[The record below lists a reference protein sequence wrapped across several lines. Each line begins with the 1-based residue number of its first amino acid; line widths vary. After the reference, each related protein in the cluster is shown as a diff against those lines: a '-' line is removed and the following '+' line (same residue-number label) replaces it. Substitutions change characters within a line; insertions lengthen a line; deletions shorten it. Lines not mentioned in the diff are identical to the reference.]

1 MSAKGLLQMM
11 PKRKIFYVNLKFEVG
26 SLLLFNDNKVFK
38 FLNIPQL
45 LFCYCKFYYGDNI
58 FLVQFIFEVYLIFPA
73 TNEIK

>member
-11 PKRKIFYVNLKFEVG
+11 PKRQIFYVNLILEVG

-45 LFCYCKFYYGDNI
+45 LFCYFNFYYWDI
-58 FLVQFIFEVYLIFPA
+58 FLGQFIFEVYLIFPA